1 MATRDISI
9 ETQVIQKLRLT
20 IVDRIATSAGPLWL
34 SQKLPQEDFMS
45 TERASGILNTMG
57 FSSSDKVSQMMEA
70 VESKIKRDPS
80 DPSEFFGKFVAIVE
94 SEPALGDVC
103 KALDDCY
110 QELCRSTRKLLQNQ
124 KNVSLLQALCPKYI
138 EKQNI

>member
-1 MATRDISI
+1 MAARNVES
-9 ETQVIQKLRLT
+9 QVIQKLRLT
-20 IVDRIATSAGPLWL
+20 IVDGIATSAGPLWL
-34 SQKLPQEDFMS
+34 SQKLQQEDFMS

-80 DPSEFFGKFVAIVE
+80 DPSEFFEKFVAIVE
-94 SEPALGDVC
+94 SEPALGDVY

-110 QELCRSTRKLLQNQ
+110 QNKLCKLRVFN
-124 KNVSLLQALCPKYI
+124 
-138 EKQNI
+138 